1 MDITNLVN
9 SIYKEMLADANEQV
23 VLYKSQCQI
32 YKNRIEELEQ
42 EINKLRNK
50 NEEVEPECMENYPM
64 EN

>member
-1 MDITNLVN
+1 MDITNLIN
-9 SIYKEMLADANEQV
+9 SVYKEMLADANEQV

-50 NEEVEPECMENYPM
+50 NEEVEPECMENCPM